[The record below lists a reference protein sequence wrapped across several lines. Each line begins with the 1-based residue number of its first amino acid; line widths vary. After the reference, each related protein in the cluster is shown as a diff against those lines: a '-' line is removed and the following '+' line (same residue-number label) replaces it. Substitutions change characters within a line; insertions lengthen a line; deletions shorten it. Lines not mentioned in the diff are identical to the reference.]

1 MATLGQVRTSYRD
14 TPLWQALAGMRIE
27 REGASA
33 TFARRLGLKQRWSKR
48 HTYAVIEEYRRF
60 LYLAATG
67 ESAVTPSDHV
77 DEAWHL
83 HLTYTRHYWDELCG
97 RILGKPLHHDPT
109 EGGTAQQAHFKD
121 QNSATLARYEVVFGE
136 PPRPDVWPAPAA
148 QFRVEQPRRWPRLF
162 AAGATT
168 LAVTACTALSGAA
181 GTGGILTMVLGGGLL
196 VLLLGFIG
204 VAAARGTPAR
214 QRKDEAGGGD
224 GGVYSGGDSSS
235 DCNSADTGSCGDG
248 GGASCGGGGC
258 GGGCGGS

>member
-1 MATLGQVRTSYRD
+1 M
-14 TPLWQALAGMRIE
+14 
-27 REGASA
+27 
-33 TFARRLGLKQRWSKR
+33 
-48 HTYAVIEEYRRF
+48 IEEYRRF

-67 ESAVTPSDHV
+67 DRPVTPSDHV

-109 EGGTAQQAHFKD
+109 EGGPAQQSQFKD
-121 QNSATLARYEVVFGE
+121 QYAATLARYEVVFGE
-136 PPRPDVWPAPAA
+136 PPRPDIWPAPAVLFPA
-148 QFRVEQPRRWPRLF
+148 QQLRRWPRLF

-168 LAVTACTALSGAA
+168 LAVTACTALSGASGA
-181 GTGGILTMVLGGGLL
+181 GGVLPIVIGGGLL

-204 VAAARGTPAR
+204 VAAANSSTMR
-214 QRKDEAGGGD
+214 QRKDEAGSD
-224 GGVYSGGDSSS
+224 GGGGYFYGGDSSS
-235 DCNSADTGSCGDG
+235 DCSSADTGSCGDG